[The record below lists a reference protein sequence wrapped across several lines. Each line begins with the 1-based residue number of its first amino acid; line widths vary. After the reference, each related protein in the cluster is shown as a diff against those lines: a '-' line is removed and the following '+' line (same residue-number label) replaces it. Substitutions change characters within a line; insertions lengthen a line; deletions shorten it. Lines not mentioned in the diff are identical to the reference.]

1 MRNRQVRFLAILVF
15 HLVIFEHQLPE
26 TLHKVVLPD
35 FPLQGETCIG
45 KFEILPLS
53 FLLNCYYIYINISP

>member
-26 TLHKVVLPD
+26 TLHKVVIPD

-53 FLLNCYYIYINISP
+53 FL